1 MKILSKWVGAVRPGA
16 ARPGPGWA
24 VYTSMAT
31 MNRVSVA
38 MIQAVAN
45 M

>member
-1 MKILSKWVGAVRPGA
+1 MKILSKWVGGA

>member
-1 MKILSKWVGAVRPGA
+1 MKILSKWVGGAVRPGS
-16 ARPGPGWA
+16 GWA

-31 MNRVSVA
+31 INRVSVA
-38 MIQAVAN
+38 IIQAVAN

>member
-16 ARPGPGWA
+16 VRPGPGWA
-24 VYTSMAT
+24 VYTSIAT